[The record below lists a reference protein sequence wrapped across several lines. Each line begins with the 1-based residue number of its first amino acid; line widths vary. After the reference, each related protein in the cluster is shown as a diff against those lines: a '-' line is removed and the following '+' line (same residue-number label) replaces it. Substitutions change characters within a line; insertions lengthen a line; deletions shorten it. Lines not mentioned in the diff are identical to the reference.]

1 MTPSARDSRRAH
13 AGLTP
18 TVAMATKTAAWGPQK
33 TQQAND
39 VRRHPAEWSPFR
51 WRWAGQGWMSNW
63 WPKGR
68 EEGLLAMQ
76 VRPVPW
82 GSGGPPALRSP
93 SPSKEATRPPQDTV
107 LYASAHTTPFAE
119 TLSALLTS
127 LENASSPCKTH
138 PGVSFSELYQE
149 RKVFVTG
156 CLVHIRVL
164 ADPDCSSAGSATS
177 LACQEAS

>member
-1 MTPSARDSRRAH
+1 MEKGRSLQRSRRDLVE
-13 AGLTP
+13 GQNL
-18 TVAMATKTAAWGPQK
+18 W
-33 TQQAND
+33 
-39 VRRHPAEWSPFR
+39 RR
-51 WRWAGQGWMSNW
+51 
-63 WPKGR
+63 GR
-68 EEGLLAMQ
+68 DLEDGA
-76 VRPVPW
+76 
-82 GSGGPPALRSP
+82 
-93 SPSKEATRPPQDTV
+93 V